1 MEINVSERVY
11 LCIDLKSFY
20 ASVECVDLGLNPIT
34 TNLVV
39 ADKSRSEKTIC
50 LAVTPALKYF
60 GITGR
65 PRLFEVIQKVKN
77 INQERLIHLPFRQ
90 FTGKSYNITELQHN
104 PSLALAFIA
113 APPRMAHY
121 IKYSTLVYEIYLKYI
136 APEDIHVY
144 SIDEVF
150 IDITSYLKV
159 YNITPYNLAK
169 MMIQDIYKKTGITAV
184 AGIGTNL
191 YLAKIALDIMAKI
204 TLPDEDGVRIA
215 YLDEILYRYKLWT
228 HKPITDFWRIGK
240 GYAEKLE
247 KYGIFT
253 MGDIAKCS
261 ISHHDF
267 YNEELL
273 YKLFGI
279 NAELLIDHA
288 WGYEPCTMAHIKA
301 YKSES
306 KSIGSAQVLHS
317 PYTSEKAHTVAK
329 EMADILSLD
338 LVEKGLV
345 TNQIILAVSYDVENL
360 SRNDLPAYNGDLKID
375 RYGRIK
381 PKSAHG
387 TINLESYTSSTKD
400 IVAAVSSL
408 YDSIVDKNLWIR
420 RISVIFNHVIPEN
433 TYQSENKP
441 LTILDFLEED
451 KKADDKSRLK
461 EKDIQKTLINIK
473 KRFGK
478 NSVIKCMNLFDGA
491 TAMDRNNQ
499 IGGHIA

>member
-1 MEINVSERVY
+1 MAESVY

-50 LAVTPALKYF
+50 LAVTPALKSF
-60 GITGR
+60 GISGR
-65 PRLFEVIQKVKN
+65 PRLFEVMQQVKN
-77 INQERLIHLPFRQ
+77 INKERLMRSPFKQ

-150 IDITSYLKV
+150 MDITSYLKV
-159 YNITPYNLAK
+159 YNITPYSLAK
-169 MMIQDIYKKTGITAV
+169 IIIQDIYKKTGITAT

-191 YLAKIALDIMAKI
+191 YLAKVALDIMAKF
-204 TLPDEDGVRIA
+204 TMPDEDGVRIA
-215 YLDEILYRYKLWT
+215 YLDEMLYRHKLWA
-228 HKPITDFWRIGK
+228 HRPITDFWRVGK

-247 KYGIFT
+247 KYGIYT
-253 MGDIAKCS
+253 MGDIARCS
-261 ISHHDF
+261 ISHNDLH
-267 YNEELL
+267 NEELL
-273 YKLFGI
+273 YKLFGV

-288 WGYEPCTMAHIKA
+288 WGYEPCTISHIKA
-301 YKSES
+301 YKPES

-317 PYTSEKAHTVAK
+317 PYTWEKARIAVK

-345 TNQIILAVSYDVENL
+345 TNQIVLTVGYDVENL
-360 SRNDLPAYNGDLKID
+360 SRDDMKEYRGALKID
-375 RYGRIK
+375 SYGRIK

-400 IVAAVSSL
+400 IVTAVSSL
-408 YDSIVDKNLWIR
+408 YDSIADKNLWVR
-420 RISVIFNHVIPEN
+420 RLSVAFNHVIAEN
-433 TYQSENKP
+433 TYCASHKS

-451 KKADDKSRLK
+451 TKTDDKSRLK
-461 EKDIQKTLINIK
+461 EKDMQKALIDIK

-478 NSVIKCMNLFDGA
+478 NAVIKGMNLFDGA
-491 TAMDRNNQ
+491 TTIDRNNQ
-499 IGGHIA
+499 IGGHRA

>member
-1 MEINVSERVY
+1 MAKSIY

-50 LAVTPALKYF
+50 LAVTPALKSF
-60 GITGR
+60 GISGR
-65 PRLFEVIQKVKN
+65 PRLFEVMQQVKN
-77 INQERLIHLPFRQ
+77 INKERLMHSPFKQ

-150 IDITSYLKV
+150 MDITSYLKV
-159 YNITPYNLAK
+159 YNITPYSLVK
-169 MMIQDIYKKTGITAV
+169 MIVQDIYKKTGITAT

-191 YLAKIALDIMAKI
+191 YLAKVALDIMAKF
-204 TLPDEDGVRIA
+204 TMPDEDGVRIA
-215 YLDEILYRYKLWT
+215 YLDEMLYRHKLWV
-228 HKPITDFWRIGK
+228 HKPITDFWRVGK

-247 KYGIFT
+247 KYGIYT
-253 MGDIAKCS
+253 MGDIARCS
-261 ISHHDF
+261 VSSNDV

-273 YKLFGI
+273 YKLFGV

-288 WGYEPCTMAHIKA
+288 WGYEPCTISHIKA
-301 YKSES
+301 YKPES

-317 PYTSEKAHTVAK
+317 PYTWEKARIAVK

-345 TNQIILAVSYDVENL
+345 TNQIVLTVGYDVENL
-360 SRNDLPAYNGDLKID
+360 SRDDMKEYRGALKID
-375 RYGRIK
+375 SYGRIK

-387 TINLESYTSSTKD
+387 TININLESYTSSTKD
-400 IVAAVSSL
+400 IVTAVSSL
-408 YDSIVDKNLWIR
+408 YDSIADKNLWVR
-420 RISVIFNHVIPEN
+420 RLSVAFNHVIAEN
-433 TYQSENKP
+433 TYCASHKS

-451 KKADDKSRLK
+451 TKTDDKSRLK
-461 EKDIQKTLINIK
+461 EKDMQKALIDIK

-478 NSVIKCMNLFDGA
+478 NAVIKGMNLFEGA
-491 TAMDRNNQ
+491 TTIDRNNQ
-499 IGGHIA
+499 IGGHRA

>member
-184 AGIGTNL
+184 AGIGTN
-191 YLAKIALDIMAKI
+191 
-204 TLPDEDGVRIA
+204 
-215 YLDEILYRYKLWT
+215 
-228 HKPITDFWRIGK
+228 
-240 GYAEKLE
+240 
-247 KYGIFT
+247 
-253 MGDIAKCS
+253 
-261 ISHHDF
+261 
-267 YNEELL
+267 
-273 YKLFGI
+273 
-279 NAELLIDHA
+279 AELLIDHA

-317 PYTSEKAHTVAK
+317 PYTSEKARTVAK

>member
-1 MEINVSERVY
+1 MAGSIY

-20 ASVECVDLGLNPIT
+20 ASVECVDLGLNPMT

-50 LAVTPALKYF
+50 LAVTPALKSF
-60 GITGR
+60 GISSR
-65 PRLFEVIQKVKN
+65 PRLFEVLQQVKN
-77 INQERLIHLPFRQ
+77 INKERLLYAPFKH
-90 FTGKSYNITELQHN
+90 FTGKSYNIIELQHN

-113 APPRMAHY
+113 APPRMAYY
-121 IKYSTLVYEIYLKYI
+121 IKYSTLIYEIYLKYI
-136 APEDIHVY
+136 APEDIHIY

-169 MMIQDIYKKTGITAV
+169 MIIKDIYDKTGLTAT

-191 YLAKIALDIMAKI
+191 YLAKVALDIMAKFTI
-204 TLPDEDGVRIA
+204 ADEDDVRIA
-215 YLDEILYRYKLWT
+215 YLDEMLYRHRLWS
-228 HKPITDFWRIGK
+228 HKPITDFWRVGK
-240 GYAEKLE
+240 GYAEKLA

-253 MGDIAKCS
+253 MGDIARCS
-261 ISHHDF
+261 ISNDDF

-273 YKLFGI
+273 YKLFGV

-288 WGYEPCTMAHIKA
+288 WGYEPCTISHIKA
-301 YKSES
+301 YKPEN

-317 PYTSEKAHTVAK
+317 PYTSEKARIAVK

-345 TNQIILAVSYDVENL
+345 TNQIILTVSYDVENL
-360 SRNDLPAYNGDLKID
+360 SRNDLPLYNGAIKID
-375 RYGRIK
+375 RYGRAK
-381 PKSAHG
+381 PKTAHG
-387 TINLESYTSSTKD
+387 TINLQEWTSSTKN

-408 YDSIVDKNLWIR
+408 YDSIVDKDLWIR
-420 RISVIFNHVIPEN
+420 RLSVTFNHIISESMYN
-433 TYQSENKP
+433 TTYKP
-441 LTILDFLEED
+441 LTILDFLED
-451 KKADDKSRLK
+451 TQKNNNQSMIK
-461 EKDIQKTLINIK
+461 EKDMQKALINIK

-478 NSVIKCMNLFDGA
+478 NAVIKGMNLFDGA
-491 TAMDRNNQ
+491 TTIDRNMQ
-499 IGGHIA
+499 IGGHKA

>member
-1 MEINVSERVY
+1 MAESVY

-50 LAVTPALKYF
+50 LAVTPALKSF
-60 GITGR
+60 GISGR
-65 PRLFEVIQKVKN
+65 PRLFEVMQQVKN
-77 INQERLIHLPFRQ
+77 INKERLMRSPFKQ

-150 IDITSYLKV
+150 MDITSYLKV
-159 YNITPYNLAK
+159 YNITPYSLAK
-169 MMIQDIYKKTGITAV
+169 MIVQDIYKKTGITAT

-191 YLAKIALDIMAKI
+191 YLAKVALDIMAKF
-204 TLPDEDGVRIA
+204 TMPDEDGVRIA
-215 YLDEILYRYKLWT
+215 YLDEMLYRHKLWA
-228 HKPITDFWRIGK
+228 HKPITDFWRV
-240 GYAEKLE
+240 
-247 KYGIFT
+247 GIYT
-253 MGDIAKCS
+253 MGDIARCS
-261 ISHHDF
+261 ISHNDLH
-267 YNEELL
+267 NEELL
-273 YKLFGI
+273 YKLFGV

-288 WGYEPCTMAHIKA
+288 WGYEPCTISHIKA
-301 YKSES
+301 YKPES

-317 PYTSEKAHTVAK
+317 PYTWEKARIAVK

-345 TNQIILAVSYDVENL
+345 TNQIVLTVGYDVENL
-360 SRNDLPAYNGDLKID
+360 SRDDMKEYRGALKID

-400 IVAAVSSL
+400 IVTAVSSL
-408 YDSIVDKNLWIR
+408 YDSIADKDLWVR
-420 RISVIFNHVIPEN
+420 RLSVAFNHVIAEN
-433 TYQSENKP
+433 TYCASHKP

-451 KKADDKSRLK
+451 IKIDDKSRLK
-461 EKDIQKTLINIK
+461 EKDMQKALIDIK

-478 NSVIKCMNLFDGA
+478 NAVIKGMNLFDGA
-491 TAMDRNNQ
+491 TTIDRNNQ
-499 IGGHIA
+499 IGGHRA

>member
-1 MEINVSERVY
+1 MAESIY

-50 LAVTPALKYF
+50 LAVTPALKSF
-60 GITGR
+60 GISGR
-65 PRLFEVIQKVKN
+65 PRLFEVMQQVKN
-77 INQERLIHLPFRQ
+77 INKERLIRSPFKQ

-150 IDITSYLKV
+150 MDITSYLKV
-159 YNITPYNLAK
+159 YNITPYSLAK
-169 MMIQDIYKKTGITAV
+169 IIVQDIYKKTGITAT

-191 YLAKIALDIMAKI
+191 YLAKVALDIMAKF
-204 TLPDEDGVRIA
+204 TMPDEDGVRIA
-215 YLDEILYRYKLWT
+215 YLDEMLYRHKLWA
-228 HKPITDFWRIGK
+228 HKPITDFWRVGT
-240 GYAEKLE
+240 AMSEKLE
-247 KYGIFT
+247 KYGIYT
-253 MGDIAKCS
+253 MGDIARCS
-261 ISHHDF
+261 VSSNDV

-273 YKLFGI
+273 YKLFGV

-301 YKSES
+301 YKPES
-306 KSIGSAQVLHS
+306 KSIGSAQ
-317 PYTSEKAHTVAK
+317 
-329 EMADILSLD
+329 
-338 LVEKGLV
+338 KGLV
-345 TNQIILAVSYDVENL
+345 TNQIVLTVGYDVENL
-360 SRNDLPAYNGDLKID
+360 SRDDIQEYNGELKVD
-375 RYGRIK
+375 RYGRTK

-387 TINLESYTSSTKD
+387 SINLENYTSSTKD
-400 IVAAVSSL
+400 IVASVSSL
-408 YDSIVDKNLWIR
+408 YDSIADKNLWVR
-420 RISVIFNHVIPEN
+420 RLSVAFNHVISEN
-433 TYQSENKP
+433 TYQASHKP

-451 KKADDKSRLK
+451 IKIDDKSRLK
-461 EKDIQKTLINIK
+461 EKDMQKALIDIK

-478 NSVIKCMNLFDGA
+478 NAVIKGMNLFKGA
-491 TAMDRNNQ
+491 TTIDRNNQ
-499 IGGHIA
+499 IGGHRA

>member
-1 MEINVSERVY
+1 MAERIY

-50 LAVTPALKYF
+50 LAVTPALKSF
-60 GITGR
+60 GISGR
-65 PRLFEVIQKVKN
+65 PRLFEVMQKVKN
-77 INQERLIHLPFRQ
+77 INKERLTRLPFKR
-90 FTGKSYNITELQHN
+90 FAGKSYNITELQHN

-150 IDITSYLKV
+150 IDITGYLKV
-159 YNITPYNLAK
+159 YNMTPYSLAK
-169 MMIQDIYKKTGITAV
+169 IIVQDIYKKTGITAT

-191 YLAKIALDIMAKI
+191 YLAKAALDIMAKFI
-204 TLPDEDGVRIA
+204 IPDEDGARIA
-215 YLDEILYRYKLWT
+215 YLDEMLYRHKLWS
-228 HKPITDFWRIGK
+228 HKPITDFWRVGT
-240 GYAEKLE
+240 AMSDKLE
-247 KYGIFT
+247 KYGIYT
-253 MGDIAKCS
+253 MGDIARCS
-261 ISHHDF
+261 ISNNKF

-288 WGYEPCTMAHIKA
+288 WGYEPCTIAHIKA
-301 YKSES
+301 YKPDS
-306 KSIGSAQVLHS
+306 KSIGTAQVLHS
-317 PYTSEKAHTVAK
+317 PYTWEKARNAVK

-338 LVEKGLV
+338 LVEKELV
-345 TNQIILAVSYDVENL
+345 TNQIILNVSYDVENL
-360 SRNDLPAYNGDLKID
+360 SRDDLPEYNGELKID
-375 RYGRIK
+375 RYGRTK

-387 TINLESYTSSTKD
+387 TINLENYTSSTKD
-400 IVAAVSSL
+400 IVASISSL
-408 YDSIVDKNLWIR
+408 YDSIADKNLWIR
-420 RISVIFNHVIPEN
+420 RINVVFNHVIPEN
-433 TYQSENKP
+433 TYCASHKP

-451 KKADDKSRLK
+451 VKIDDKSRLR
-461 EKDIQKTLINIK
+461 EKDIQKALIDIK

-478 NSVIKCMNLFDGA
+478 NAVIKGMNLFDGA
-491 TAMDRNNQ
+491 TTIDRNNQ
-499 IGGHIA
+499 IGGHRA